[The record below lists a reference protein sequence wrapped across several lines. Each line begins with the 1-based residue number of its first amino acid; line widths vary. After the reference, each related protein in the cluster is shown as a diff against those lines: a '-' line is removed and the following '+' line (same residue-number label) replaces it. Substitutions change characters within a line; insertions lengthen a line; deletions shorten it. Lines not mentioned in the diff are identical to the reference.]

1 MIRFIQHF
9 ITTVYTHFL
18 EKCKY
23 VAKEK
28 NMPEYK
34 KNYQK
39 ILIILMKKILI
50 ILIKKHSNEESNFEL
65 VLVPFFEEVILRD
78 YK

>member
-1 MIRFIQHF
+1 MLLKKKICLSI
-9 ITTVYTHFL
+9 
-18 EKCKY
+18 
-23 VAKEK
+23 
-28 NMPEYK
+28 K

-65 VLVPFFEEVILRD
+65 VLLPFFEEVILRD